1 MVQFLQYI
9 GLATI
14 QLQTAGYGSNLIYTP
29 HASAARSSVEDLSGD
44 RRVRISLE
52 TCRNSQQSFMS
63 SWLFRHISVDL
74 RTLRFPIQKSTAERE
89 PRLRSQLIQ
98 TANFRK
104 SDLGYIN
111 FTYFVC
117 WLAMASGL
125 DLDPFKD
132 LAISGPILHVNI

>member
-1 MVQFLQYI
+1 MVQLLQYI

-63 SWLFRHISVDL
+63 S
-74 RTLRFPIQKSTAERE
+74 
-89 PRLRSQLIQ
+89 
-98 TANFRK
+98 
-104 SDLGYIN
+104 
-111 FTYFVC
+111 
-117 WLAMASGL
+117 
-125 DLDPFKD
+125 
-132 LAISGPILHVNI
+132 